1 MRPVSDHDS
10 ALKNP
15 LNEILGYQ
23 ANVRILRCLV
33 ESRGPL
39 SHSGLAER
47 TGLSLP
53 GIHKVVPRM
62 IDTGIIKYTGS
73 GKQQQIVIR
82 KQHPLAGT
90 IKELFETERRSYD
103 SLIKSLKEAIGAL
116 KLKPK
121 SAWIFGKVAQRSD
134 DYGDPLRIALL
145 GDIRSIDDISEEFRN
160 RLYKSDLEKDY
171 DVTIEISGVTL
182 ADVES
187 RPIINTNKIILLW
200 GMDPQHY
207 LVGSK
212 DEKDS
217 KRFHQDLDKQSL
229 IDSKAWSELLKTH
242 PEIIQR
248 TIHFLEDRISQISS
262 GEKKELEEW
271 KHILESTSFQRL
283 KKFLE
288 SDSER
293 STRLRQSLPFWP
305 VLNDSERAKLEKIKP
320 EQTQSHE

>member
-1 MRPVSDHDS
+1 
-10 ALKNP
+10 
-15 LNEILGYQ
+15 
-23 ANVRILRCLV
+23 
-33 ESRGPL
+33 
-39 SHSGLAER
+39 
-47 TGLSLP
+47 
-53 GIHKVVPRM
+53 M
-62 IDTGIIKYTGS
+62 IKSGIIKYTGS
-73 GKQQQIVIR
+73 GNRQQIVIR
-82 KQHPLAGT
+82 EQHPLAGT
-90 IKELFETERRSYD
+90 IKELFEAEKQSYD
-103 SLIKSLKEAIGAL
+103 SLIKNLKEAIGSL
-116 KLKPK
+116 ELKPK

-145 GDIRSIDDISEEFRN
+145 EEVTSIDDITEEFRYH
-160 RLYKSDLEKDY
+160 LYESDIEKDY
-171 DVTIEISGVTL
+171 DVTIEITGVTL

-207 LVGSK
+207 LIGSK

-217 KRFHQDLDKQSL
+217 KRFHQDFEKQSL
-229 IDSKAWSELLKTH
+229 IDSKAWTELLKTH

-248 TIHFLEDRISQISS
+248 TIQTLEDRISQISS
-262 GEKKELEEW
+262 GEKKELQEW

-305 VLNDSERAKLEKIKP
+305 VLNDSERAKLEKIRS
-320 EQTQSHE
+320 EQTKSHE

>member
-1 MRPVSDHDS
+1 MRPVSDHNS

-23 ANVRILRCLV
+23 ANVRLLRCLI
-33 ESRGPL
+33 ESRGPM

-62 IDTGIIKYTGS
+62 IETGMIQYAGS
-73 GKQQQIVIR
+73 GKRQQIVIR
-82 KQHPLAGT
+82 KQHPLAGA
-90 IKELFETERRSYD
+90 IKELFETEKRNYD
-103 SLIKSLKEAIGAL
+103 SLIKNLKDAIGAL
-116 KLKPK
+116 ELKPK

-134 DYGDPLRIALL
+134 DYGDPVRIALL
-145 GDIRSIDDISEEFRN
+145 GDVKSIDDITEEFRD
-160 RLYKSDLEKDY
+160 RLYESNIEKHY

-187 RPIINTNKIILLW
+187 RPKINANKIILLW
-200 GMDPQHY
+200 GMDPLFY
-207 LVGSK
+207 TVGSK
-212 DEKDS
+212 DERVGN
-217 KRFHQDLDKQSL
+217 RFHQDFDKQSL
-229 IDSKAWSELLKTH
+229 MDSKAWAELLKTH

-248 TIHFLEDRISQISS
+248 TIHYLEDRISQINS
-262 GEKKELEEW
+262 GEKKELQEW

-293 STRLRQSLPFWP
+293 SNRLRQSLPFWP
-305 VLNDSERAKLEKIKP
+305 VLNDSERSKLEKITS
-320 EQTQSHE
+320 EQVQEHE

>member
-1 MRPVSDHDS
+1 MRPVSDDHS

-23 ANVRILRCLV
+23 ANVRLLRCLV
-33 ESRGPL
+33 KSRGPL

-47 TGLSLP
+47 TGISLP

-62 IDTGIIKYTGS
+62 INTGIIQYSGS
-73 GKQQQIVIR
+73 GKRQQIVIR
-82 KQHPLAGT
+82 EQHPLAGP
-90 IKELFETERRSYD
+90 IKELLETERRNYD

-116 KLKPK
+116 DLKPK
-121 SAWIFGKVAQRSD
+121 SAWIFGKVAQKSD

-145 GDIRSIDDISEEFRN
+145 GDVKSIDDITEEFRN
-160 RLYKSDLEKDY
+160 RMYKSDLEKHY

-182 ADVES
+182 ADIES

-200 GMDPQHY
+200 GMDPLFY
-207 LVGSK
+207 TAGSIDERVG
-212 DEKDS
+212 
-217 KRFHQDLDKQSL
+217 KRLHQDFDKQSL

-248 TIHFLEDRISQISS
+248 TIHYLEDRIPEINS
-262 GEKKELEEW
+262 GEKKELQEW

-305 VLNDSERAKLEKIKP
+305 VLNDSERAKLEKIKS
-320 EQTQSHE
+320 ELAQSHE

>member
-1 MRPVSDHDS
+1 MRPVSDHNS

-23 ANVRILRCLV
+23 ANVRLLRCLI
-33 ESRGPL
+33 ESHGPL
-39 SHSGLAER
+39 SYSGLAER

-62 IDTGIIKYTGS
+62 IETGIIQYTGS
-73 GKQQQIVIR
+73 GKRQQIVIR
-82 KQHPLAGT
+82 KQHPLVGA
-90 IKELFETERRSYD
+90 IKELFETEKRNYD
-103 SLIKSLKEAIGAL
+103 SLIKSLKDAIGAL
-116 KLKPK
+116 ELKPK

-134 DYGDPLRIALL
+134 DYGDPVRIALL
-145 GDIRSIDDISEEFRN
+145 GDVKSIDDITEEFRD
-160 RLYKSDLEKDY
+160 RIYETDIEKHY

-187 RPIINTNKIILLW
+187 RPIINTNKMILLW
-200 GMDPQHY
+200 GMDLQHY

-212 DEKDS
+212 DERDG

-229 IDSKAWSELLKTH
+229 IDSKAWTELLKTH

-248 TIHFLEDRISQISS
+248 TIQTLEDRIPDINS
-262 GEKKELEEW
+262 GEKKEFQEW
-271 KHILESTSFQRL
+271 KHILESMSFQRL

-305 VLNDSERAKLEKIKP
+305 VLNDNERAKLEKIKS
-320 EQTQSHE
+320 EQVQEHE